1 MTYRQALN
9 DWLVRK
15 RAVQAQC
22 ETCWGEEAELAIKA
36 LEYMAELE
44 ERGAIIAPRKKKLE
58 ESKDEQQKGS
68 GRAQATDC

>member
-1 MTYRQALN
+1 MTYREALN

-36 LEYMAELE
+36 LEYMAKLE
-44 ERGAIIAPRKKKLE
+44 ERGAIVAPGMQESLE
-58 ESKDEQQKGS
+58 ESEE
-68 GRAQATDC
+68 

>member
-15 RAVQAQC
+15 RAVQSQC

-44 ERGAIIAPRKKKLE
+44 ERGAIIAPGENRV
-58 ESKDEQQKGS
+58 ESEGKRCTKIL
-68 GRAQATDC
+68 

>member
-9 DWLVRK
+9 DWPVRK

-44 ERGAIIAPRKKKLE
+44 EHGAIVAPGKRRSQE
-58 ESKDEQQKGS
+58 ESRDKKG
-68 GRAQATDC
+68 